1 MSRRRILGW
10 LVLAAAAVATSVSV
24 WQAALWY
31 GHSRDNDAI
40 RNALAHE
47 SGDVTPQSPLPVL
60 FAQGYAESKLD
71 RYREAGAAYQT
82 IWIRTDGGTRGDP
95 EGLAAKTRYNLGN
108 LYVQRAVAAADE
120 YDIDGAR
127 TMAELAKQAYRDALR
142 ADPGYWA
149 AKHNFEAAQR
159 LVRDLPVHEGEPQEG
174 EKPAEEVWSQMPG
187 FPRGAP

>member
-1 MSRRRILGW
+1 MSARRGVAIGA
-10 LVLAAAAVATSVSV
+10 LVVAGLAAGIAV
-24 WQAALWY
+24 WQAAQWRVHL
-31 GHSRDNDAI
+31 RDNDRI
-40 RNALAHE
+40 RAALAH
-47 SGDVTPQSPLPVL
+47 DAQSVDPEAALAVL
-60 FAQGYAESKLD
+60 FAQGYALTRIE

-82 IWIRTDGGTRGDP
+82 IWIRTDGGRRDDP
-95 EGLAAKTRYNLGN
+95 DGLAAKTRYNLGN
-108 LYVQRAVAAADE
+108 LYVERAVAAADA

-142 ADPGYWA
+142 ARPDYWA

-174 EKPAEEVWSQMPG
+174 EAPAEDVWSQMPG

>member
-1 MSRRRILGW
+1 MNTRRLTAIASIAI
-10 LVLAAAAVATSVSV
+10 AAGATAIGV

-31 GHSRDNDAI
+31 SHSQD
-40 RNALAHE
+40 NALIRAALDHRA
-47 SGDVTPQSPLPVL
+47 DDITPEASLPVL
-60 FAQGYAESKLD
+60 FASGYAHSRIE

-82 IWIRTDGGTRGDP
+82 IWRRTNGGRDRDP

-108 LYVQRAVAAADE
+108 LYIKRAVAAADR

-127 TMAELAKQAYRDALR
+127 AMAELAKQAYREALR
-142 ADPGYWA
+142 ARPDYWA

-159 LVRDLPVHEGEPQEG
+159 LVRDLPVHEGEHQEG
-174 EKPAEEVWSQMPG
+174 DKPAEDVWSQMPG